1 MFTLAKSLAFIYYIA
16 MPNLIT
22 KALILP
28 LLVSA
33 ALLNAAEL
41 TDFKL
46 NMNREAADSAM
57 SKDYKYAVLKDSTV
71 RRTWALKNRN
81 VSMDF
86 RADEDKLICITLE
99 YTKPAPVKVCVQD
112 AEKIV
117 GEELRKWRNVNDET
131 CEKIGMKRAMGCQ
144 TSGGYYVFREK
155 DSDDK
160 CMRMLFYVGKPE
172 SDRSKLEVFE
182 GMKSTALGA
191 SGTTDLTFLLED
203 EYARKAGLGAKLNAP
218 TPTVEASTVLGD
230 TSLEINKSK
239 TVQPPKVPVKTALG
253 SNPSVAPQKNKVKE
267 TAAAQPEPAASAP
280 AAQPAEGDGFVAA
293 TDPLFSAIGMGGVG
307 AAGRIVTLLIA
318 LFLIVVL
325 PLILIAKSS
334 EQKKAKGKPVVF
346 PAGGKAIRPLNSRKR
361 R

>member
-1 MFTLAKSLAFIYYIA
+1 MANIL
-16 MPNLIT
+16 T

-28 LLVSA
+28 LLASA

-46 NMNREAADSAM
+46 NMNREAADAAM
-57 SKDYKYAVLKDSTV
+57 SKDYKYVVLKDSTV

-99 YTKPAPVKVCVQD
+99 YTKPAPVKVCVKD

-131 CEKIGMKRAMGCQ
+131 CEKLGMKRAMGCQ

-160 CMRMLFYVGKPE
+160 CSRMLFYVDKPA

-191 SGTTDLTFLLED
+191 SGTTDLTFLMED
-203 EYARKAGLGAKLNAP
+203 EYARKAGLGAKLNEP
-218 TPTVEASTVLGD
+218 TPTVAASTVLGD
-230 TSLEINKSK
+230 TSIDLNKSK
-239 TVQPPKVPVKTALG
+239 TARQPQGPAKTALG
-253 SNPSVAPQKNKVKE
+253 SNPAIAAQQNKAN
-267 TAAAQPEPAASAP
+267 AAAAKPAQAPAQPAQP
-280 AAQPAEGDGFVAA
+280 AAQPAEEDSFMAA

-307 AAGRIVTLLIA
+307 TAGRIITLVIVI
-318 LFLIVVL
+318 FLIVVL
-325 PLILIAKSS
+325 PLILIAKSN
-334 EQKKAKGKPVVF
+334 EQKKAAVKPVVF
-346 PAGGKAIRPLNSRKR
+346 PAGGKAVRPLNSRKR